1 MEIAKV
7 LVRTVTRVFY
17 DTEQVIVIDALVNH
31 GAYVPGIALLH
42 TELLC

>member
-17 DTEQVIVIDALVNH
+17 DTEQIIVIDALVNH
-31 GAYVPGIALLH
+31 GAYVPRPPLPAMSRSR
-42 TELLC
+42 